1 MTFQLENVRFT
12 NFKIFKN
19 SRIFANFETWN
30 EFYSFIHL
38 FFYFCI
44 MQTFSYF
51 CICEMSCHIKVTV
64 YLNFIT

>member
-30 EFYSFIHL
+30 EFYSFIHY
-38 FFYFCI
+38 FFIFALCKLSH
-44 MQTFSYF
+44 TSA
-51 CICEMSCHIKVTV
+51 SAKCHVI
-64 YLNFIT
+64 